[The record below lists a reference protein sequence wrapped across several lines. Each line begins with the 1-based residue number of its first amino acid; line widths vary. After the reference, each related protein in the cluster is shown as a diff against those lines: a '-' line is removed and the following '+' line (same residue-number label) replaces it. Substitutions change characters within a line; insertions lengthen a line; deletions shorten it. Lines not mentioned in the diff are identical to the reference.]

1 MERVQGLGMGE
12 MGVVGS
18 ALMRIHLGMEVGV
31 GMGEGGVIGGVRG
44 GERVSENLISGMDGL
59 ITYQHPITCSS
70 VVTHVKSFSHSP
82 I

>member
-1 MERVQGLGMGE
+1 MRGGGERRGERWKGGERWKRGGMREG
-12 MGVVGS
+12 
-18 ALMRIHLGMEVGV
+18 
-31 GMGEGGVIGGVRG
+31 GEGGVIGGVRG